1 MPYQFEASCRSLLIG
16 SLPLEDHGAAS
27 ELVFRYTPE
36 IPLWVQ
42 LPVHAHEGMMQQ
54 FLPGLPGLR
63 SAVDR
68 TYVDTSAPDFDN
80 EVLAFY
86 EEFVAVTEGGADI
99 DHTRFALGADVAPGF
114 AVLMEQLADRPEV
127 PVAVKGQVTGPFTFC
142 TGVHDETRQ
151 AIFYNPQLRDAAVKL
166 LALKA
171 VWQVRRLAHL
181 GRPVIIFFDEPALA
195 GFGTSEFIS
204 VSRED
209 VSACLAE
216 VIEAVHVAGG
226 IAGVHICANTDWSLV
241 LDSSADIVNFDAYAF
256 FDRFVLYPELIRRF
270 VSDGKILAWGI
281 VPTGNRDDIVKETA
295 DSLAEKWYAEIARV
309 EALGIDRRRIVSQ
322 SLITPSCGAGT
333 LPLELAE
340 KVLQLTREVSDRVR
354 ATLGLTETSLF
365 RYIPS
370 GISGARR
377 LDDFCR
383 LALRAPRSF
392 RQYLKLG

>member
-1 MPYQFEASCRSLLIG
+1 MTYQFEANGRSLLIG
-16 SLPLEDHGAAS
+16 SLPLEDHAAAS

-36 IPLWVQ
+36 IPLWAQ

-54 FLPGLPGLR
+54 FLPGLPGIR
-63 SAVDR
+63 AAAAR

-86 EEFVAVTEGGADI
+86 EEFVAVTEEGADI
-99 DHTRFALGADVAPGF
+99 DRTRFALGADVAPGF
-114 AVLMEQLADRPEV
+114 AVLMKQLDNRSQAPI
-127 PVAVKGQVTGPFTFC
+127 AVKGQVTGPFTFC

-171 VWQVRRLAHL
+171 VWQVRRLAHP

-216 VIEAVHVAGG
+216 VIDAVHGAGG

-256 FDRFVLYPELIRRF
+256 FDRFILYPELIRRF
-270 VSDGKILAWGI
+270 ISAGKILAWGI
-281 VPTGNRDDIVKETA
+281 VPTGSRDHIVRETGA
-295 DSLAEKWYAEIARV
+295 SLADKWFEEMASV

-322 SLITPSCGAGT
+322 SLITPSCGTGT
-333 LPLELAE
+333 LPLDLAE

-354 ATLGLTETSLF
+354 ATLGLT
-365 RYIPS
+365 
-370 GISGARR
+370 
-377 LDDFCR
+377 
-383 LALRAPRSF
+383 
-392 RQYLKLG
+392 

>member
-16 SLPLEDHGAAS
+16 SLPLEDHGEAS

-42 LPVHAHEGMMQQ
+42 LPVHAHEGMLQQ

-63 SAVDR
+63 SAADR

-99 DHTRFALGADVAPGF
+99 DHTRFALGADVAPGI
-114 AVLMEQLADRPEV
+114 AVLMEQLANRPEA

-216 VIEAVHVAGG
+216 VIEAVHAAGG
-226 IAGVHICANTDWSLV
+226 IAGVHICANTDWSLA

-295 DSLAEKWYAEIARV
+295 DSLAEKWYAEVARV

-340 KVLQLTREVSDRVR
+340 KVLQLTREISNRIR
-354 ATLGLTETSLF
+354 ANLGLTET
-365 RYIPS
+365 
-370 GISGARR
+370 
-377 LDDFCR
+377 
-383 LALRAPRSF
+383 
-392 RQYLKLG
+392 

>member
-1 MPYQFEASCRSLLIG
+1 MGFHMSCQFEASCRSLLIG
-16 SLPLEDHGAAS
+16 SLPLEDHAAAS

-36 IPLWVQ
+36 IPMWAQ
-42 LPVHAHEGMMQQ
+42 LPVHDREGMMRQ
-54 FLPGLPGLR
+54 FLPGLPGIR
-63 SAVDR
+63 STAAR

-99 DHTRFALGADVAPGF
+99 DRTRFALGAEAAPGF
-114 AVLMEQLADRPEV
+114 AALMEQLADRSQA
-127 PVAVKGQVTGPFTFC
+127 PVAVKGQITGPFTFC
-142 TGVHDETRQ
+142 TGVHDENRQ

-171 VWQVRRLAHL
+171 VWQVRRLSDS

-209 VSACLAE
+209 VAACLAE

-226 IAGVHICANTDWSLV
+226 IAGVHICANTDWSLI
-241 LDSSADIVNFDAYAF
+241 LESSADIVNFDAYAF
-256 FDRFVLYPELIRRF
+256 FDRFILYPDLICRF
-270 VSDGKILAWGI
+270 ISAGKILAWGI
-281 VPTGNRDDIVKETA
+281 VPTGSRDDIAKETA
-295 DSLAEKWYAEIARV
+295 ASLSEKWYEEIASV

-322 SLITPSCGAGT
+322 SLITPSCGTGT

-340 KVLQLTREVSDRVR
+340 KVLKLTREVSDRVR
-354 ATLGLTETSLF
+354 ATLGFT
-365 RYIPS
+365 
-370 GISGARR
+370 
-377 LDDFCR
+377 
-383 LALRAPRSF
+383 
-392 RQYLKLG
+392 

>member
-1 MPYQFEASCRSLLIG
+1 MSYQFVAGCRSLLIG
-16 SLPLEDHGAAS
+16 SLPLEDHAAAS

-36 IPLWVQ
+36 IPMWAQ
-42 LPVHAHEGMMQQ
+42 LPVHAQEGMMRQ
-54 FLPGLPGLR
+54 FLPGLPGIR
-63 SAVDR
+63 SAGDR

-99 DHTRFALGADVAPGF
+99 DRTRFALGAETAPGF
-114 AVLMEQLADRPEV
+114 AALMEQLADRSQAPI
-127 PVAVKGQVTGPFTFC
+127 AVKGQVTGPFTFC
-142 TGVHDETRQ
+142 TGVHDENRQ

-171 VWQVRRLAHL
+171 VWQVRRLSGS

-209 VSACLAE
+209 VATCLAE
-216 VIEAVHVAGG
+216 VIEAVHEAGG
-226 IAGVHICANTDWSLV
+226 IAGVHICANTDWSLI
-241 LDSSADIVNFDAYAF
+241 LESSADIVNFDAYAF
-256 FDRFVLYPELIRRF
+256 FDRFILYPELIRRF
-270 VSDGKILAWGI
+270 ISAGKILAWGI
-281 VPTGNRDDIVKETA
+281 VPTGSRDDIVKETA
-295 DSLAEKWYAEIARV
+295 ASLSEKWYEEIARV

-354 ATLGLTETSLF
+354 ATLGLT
-365 RYIPS
+365 
-370 GISGARR
+370 
-377 LDDFCR
+377 
-383 LALRAPRSF
+383 
-392 RQYLKLG
+392 